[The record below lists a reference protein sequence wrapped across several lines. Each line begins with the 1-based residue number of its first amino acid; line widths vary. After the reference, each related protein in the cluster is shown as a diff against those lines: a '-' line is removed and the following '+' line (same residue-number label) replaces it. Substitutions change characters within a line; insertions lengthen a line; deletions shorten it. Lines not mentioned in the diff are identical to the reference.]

1 MAEILLSAIGIG
13 KRFGGFT
20 ALDGVDFQVR
30 RGERVGLLGPN
41 GSGKSTL
48 VNCVTGTL
56 RNDGGEIIFRDER
69 IDRLSTH
76 SRIRKGIAR
85 TFQIPRPFASMTVR
99 ENVEIALL
107 YAAAPSGTKRG
118 EERIPHGATE
128 EDALHI
134 LEEVGLQSKAEERS
148 GSLTQVDLRKLEL
161 ARAMAAHPQLLIA
174 DEAMAGLSTAEV
186 DEILELLMRLNR
198 AGVSIVMIEHIMY
211 AVMKF
216 ATRIAV
222 LVAGRKIADGD
233 PQDVIRNPDVQKA
246 YLGE

>member
-1 MAEILLSAIGIG
+1 MAEPILSATGIV
-13 KRFGGFT
+13 KTFGGFT
-20 ALDGVDFQVR
+20 ALDQVDFSVE

-48 VNCVTGTL
+48 VNCITGTL
-56 RNDGGEIIFRDER
+56 RNDAGQVIFADER

-76 SRIRKGIAR
+76 QRIRRGMAR
-85 TFQIPRPFASMTVR
+85 TFQIPRPFHSMTVR
-99 ENVEIALL
+99 ENIEIALL
-107 YAAAPSGTKRG
+107 YAAGPADSEPRRTTHDANADDAM
-118 EERIPHGATE
+118 RIV
-128 EDALHI
+128 
-134 LEEVGLQSKAEERS
+134 EEVGLHKKADERS

-161 ARAMAAHPQLLIA
+161 ARAMAAHPRLLIA
-174 DEAMAGLSTAEV
+174 DEAMAGLSTGEV
-186 DEILELLMRLNR
+186 DEILALLLRLNQ

-216 ATRIAV
+216 AQRIAV

-233 PQDVIRNPDVQKA
+233 PQSVIANPDVQKA

>member
-1 MAEILLSAIGIG
+1 MAEILLSAIGVG

-20 ALDGVDFQVR
+20 ALEGIDFQVR

-56 RNDGGEIIFRDER
+56 RNEAGEIIFRDER
-69 IDRLSTH
+69 IDRLTTH
-76 SRIRKGIAR
+76 QRIRRGIAR

-107 YAAAPSGTKRG
+107 YAGAPAGN
-118 EERIPHGATE
+118 ERVPHGATE
-128 EDALHI
+128 DDAHHI
-134 LEEVGLQSKAEERS
+134 LEEVGLHAKADERS
-148 GSLTQVDLRKLEL
+148 GSHTQVDLRKLEL

-174 DEAMAGLSTAEV
+174 DEAMAGLSTGEV
-186 DEILELLMRLNR
+186 DEILALLMRLNQ
-198 AGVSIVMIEHIMY
+198 AAVSIVMIEHIMY

-216 ATRIAV
+216 AQRIAV

-233 PQDVIRNPDVQKA
+233 PQSVIANPDVQKA

>member
-1 MAEILLSAIGIG
+1 MAEPILSATGIV
-13 KRFGGFT
+13 KTFGGFT
-20 ALDGVDFQVR
+20 ALDQVDFSVE

-48 VNCVTGTL
+48 VNCITGTL
-56 RNDGGEIIFRDER
+56 RNDAGQVIFADER

-76 SRIRKGIAR
+76 QRIRRGMAR
-85 TFQIPRPFASMTVR
+85 TFQIPRPFHSMTVR
-99 ENVEIALL
+99 ENIEIALL
-107 YAAAPSGTKRG
+107 YAAGPADSEPRRTTHDANADDAM
-118 EERIPHGATE
+118 RIV
-128 EDALHI
+128 
-134 LEEVGLQSKAEERS
+134 EEVGLHKKADERS

-161 ARAMAAHPQLLIA
+161 ARAMAAHPRLLIA
-174 DEAMAGLSTAEV
+174 DEAMAGFSTGEV
-186 DEILELLMRLNR
+186 DEILALLLRLNQ

-216 ATRIAV
+216 AQRIAV

-233 PQDVIRNPDVQKA
+233 PQSVIANPDVQKA